1 MGGGGGRL
9 MIDQHLK
16 DVLRPEGKEGIREG
30 GRGEVG
36 GVHGGRR
43 GRVGERGGVVRVMG
57 VKKRK
62 EGIGSWCMEKESKGE
77 GKAGG

>member
-1 MGGGGGRL
+1 MGGGGGEGGRL

-36 GVHGGRR
+36 GSAWRWEGKGGRKGRGGKGNGSEETKGGYRVMVHG
-43 GRVGERGGVVRVMG
+43 ER
-57 VKKRK
+57 
-62 EGIGSWCMEKESKGE
+62 E
-77 GKAGG
+77 